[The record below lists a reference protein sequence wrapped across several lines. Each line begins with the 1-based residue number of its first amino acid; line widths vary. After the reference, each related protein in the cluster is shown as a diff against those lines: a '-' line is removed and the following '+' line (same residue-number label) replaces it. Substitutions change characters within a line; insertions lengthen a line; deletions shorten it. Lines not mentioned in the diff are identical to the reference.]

1 MFQPQP
7 AVCGCEIS
15 AGKYTHP
22 GSVCTLD
29 AHVYIQSR
37 TEMTVH
43 GNGPHGDVMLLCID
57 AYNVWQWR
65 EEKGER
71 IHLQSVSWLC
81 IASSVSCLLKKST
94 CTKHVCHP
102 SIHFLYCFLLH
113 SGLLE
118 VVGASPRCHHPRHVA
133 TVSQG
138 NTFYLNMIILDRLL
152 FSKRTSVHTAPLAGL
167 VKDYI
172 TASCLPSTSNENTP
186 VYSEGLIVTQCYI
199 RPAGGAMSVVGQSG
213 YLLQVN

>member
-15 AGKYTHP
+15 AAKYTQL

-57 AYNVWQWR
+57 AYNIWQWR
-65 EEKGER
+65 EEKGEH

-81 IASSVSCLLKKST
+81 IASSVSCLLKNLP
-94 CTKHVCHP
+94 VLNMYVIRP
-102 SIHFLYCFLLH
+102 SIFYIAFSCTQGCLR
-113 SGLLE
+113 LLE
-118 VVGASPRCHHPRHVA
+118 PLPAVTTLDMSLLNRRA
-133 TVSQG
+133 T
-138 NTFYLNMIILDRLL
+138 
-152 FSKRTSVHTAPLAGL
+152 FST
-167 VKDYI
+167 
-172 TASCLPSTSNENTP
+172 
-186 VYSEGLIVTQCYI
+186 LI
-199 RPAGGAMSVVGQSG
+199 
-213 YLLQVN
+213 